1 MTKIKNK
8 HVGSSPMK
16 FLQFVPMAL
25 QVGKG
30 IYDAFQGGKQ
40 RRDALTKAEGYET
53 EFQSRL
59 DEYAS
64 EEFVNPYA
72 GMQNVYEDMTIDQR
86 AAEFQQNQLAQQQ
99 ADTLQSLRGARG
111 SAGAAA
117 LASAMSIQGAKQAR
131 RISADIGKQEQAIQK
146 AQLGEASRIQGLQMQ
161 GEDLVRQQ
169 ERQRNMVLAQVAS
182 GRGQL
187 ANQEALAGQQQ
198 MMGGITSGLSA
209 LGQGFLPGGPLSG
222 LFGSGNKSTVADI
235 GSINNPQVDYGDSVL
250 FKDLN
255 LTPFKP

>member
-16 FLQFVPMAL
+16 FLQFVPLAL

-30 IYDAFQGGKQ
+30 IYNTFQGAKQ
-40 RRDALTKAEGYET
+40 RRDARTEAQEYEDD
-53 EFQSRL
+53 FNKRL
-59 DEYAS
+59 GEYES
-64 EEFVNPYA
+64 EEYINPYA

-131 RISADIGKQEQAIQK
+131 KTAADIGKQEQLIQK
-146 AQLGEASRIQGLQMQ
+146 AQLGEAARIQGLQLK
-161 GEDLVRQQ
+161 GEDMVRQQ
-169 ERQRNMVLAQVAS
+169 ERQRNMVLAQIAS

-187 ANQEALAGQQQ
+187 ANQEALAGQEM
-198 MMGGITSGLSA
+198 MMGGITGGLSA
-209 LGQGFLPGGPLSG
+209 LGEGFLPGGPLSG
-222 LFGSGNKSTVADI
+222 LFGNNSDTTKDTVYRPNET
-235 GSINNPQVDYGDSVL
+235 SSNTVKVSDYNFFERD
-250 FKDLN
+250 K
-255 LTPFKP
+255 